1 MLLNM
6 IKRFLG
12 GGKSSVS
19 SVEIARKMGV
29 KVGENCHI
37 FNTVIDKVAPSLI
50 SIGNNTTITN
60 AKILNHDA
68 TTKKVLGYSKAG
80 PVIIGDDCFIG
91 WNTIL
96 LGPCKIG
103 NKVIVGAG
111 SVVTKNIQDNSVVC
125 GNPIRRICS
134 YDEYMNKMANKMK
147 ESEIYDTLNLDFSDK
162 DLDSVGLFFIP

>member
-1 MLLNM
+1 M
-6 IKRFLG
+6 
-12 GGKSSVS
+12 
-19 SVEIARKMGV
+19 
-29 KVGENCHI
+29 
-37 FNTVIDKVAPSLI
+37 
-50 SIGNNTTITN
+50 
-60 AKILNHDA
+60 
-68 TTKKVLGYSKAG
+68 GYSKAG

-147 ESEIYDTLNLDFSDK
+147 ESEIYDTLNFDFSDK